1 MALVK
6 KSTLGSRAK
15 SPKATT
21 DTAATLPKRSVA
33 PRRPIAKRA
42 TSPVERIDQATQELA
57 SGIGEAAAA
66 AGELQRAADQISSG
80 AEEAAGAAQES
91 LGLIAALGESF
102 REARERAEASVR
114 QTETIQTSFV
124 DISVQIDGSVAAI
137 ELNAR
142 RQLSSV
148 TQIASLEAAAETIR
162 GIGRV
167 VADVSDQTS
176 LLALNATIE
185 AARAGEAGAG
195 FAVVADE
202 VRALAETSEKS
213 AVDIQTLATGI
224 ADEVQHIAE
233 RVRAASELATTEAQL
248 GRGVADS
255 LKAARADLSALGN
268 GAHEILVSAVEA
280 ETAIREAERGAEQ
293 IASAAEEQSAA
304 AAQAQQAIEQQSASL
319 EESQQTAEA
328 LGRLTRDLQDDAK
341 SETAVEQVAAA
352 AEELSAT
359 VQELS
364 GASSQ
369 ILVALEQI
377 ERGTQVQASAT
388 LEANAA
394 MGQIETS
401 AGVSQQRA
409 TASNDRIVGL
419 GVAVV
424 DGRQTIDR
432 LADGVGTA
440 LVEVN
445 GVIDLLSNLHANGR
459 RIEKIT
465 DILALISV
473 QTNMLAVSGSVEATR
488 AGEAGRGFATV
499 AGDIRNLSRDAAA
512 SAEDAKDSVR
522 LILDQVMSVRRDFD
536 QLVGA
541 SETEIARNRAVVER
555 FGIIVTEIEL
565 LAASNAA
572 ILAGTDD
579 MLRSAREIRG
589 GTAQIAEA
597 ADIASSA
604 VREAGSAAR
613 QQAQGAESLAAAI
626 EEIASIAA
634 VLNGKGN

>member
-15 SPKATT
+15 PPKPTT
-21 DTAATLPKRSVA
+21 DAGAVAPKRPAA
-33 PRRPIAKRA
+33 PRRPVSKRA

-91 LGLIAALGESF
+91 LGLIAALGTSF
-102 REARERAEASVR
+102 REARERAEAAVR

-137 ELNAR
+137 ELNAQ

-148 TQIASLEAAAETIR
+148 TQIASLEEAAETIR
-162 GIGRV
+162 GIGRG

-213 AVDIQTLATGI
+213 AVDIQALATGI
-224 ADEVQHIAE
+224 ADEVQRVAE
-233 RVRAASELATTEAQL
+233 RVRVASELATSEAQR

-255 LKAARADLSALGN
+255 LKAARGDLSALGN
-268 GAHEILVSAVEA
+268 GAHEILVAAVEA
-280 ETAIREAERGAEQ
+280 ENAIREAERGAEQ

-304 AAQAQQAIEQQSASL
+304 AAEAQQAIEQQSASL

-328 LGRLTRDLQDDAK
+328 LGRLTGDLQTDSK
-341 SETAVEQVAAA
+341 SEAAVEQVAAA
-352 AEELSAT
+352 AEQLSAT

-377 ERGTQVQASAT
+377 ERGTQIQASAT

-401 AGVSQQRA
+401 AGLSQQRA
-409 TASNDRIVGL
+409 SASNDRIVGL
-419 GVAVV
+419 EAAVV
-424 DGRQTIDR
+424 EGRQTIER

-440 LVEVN
+440 LIEVN
-445 GVIDLLSNLHANGR
+445 GVIDLLSGLHITGR

-465 DILALISV
+465 DNLALISV

-512 SAEDAKDSVR
+512 SAEEAKDAVR
-522 LILDQVMSVRRDFD
+522 LILDQVMTVRRDFD

-555 FGIIVTEIEL
+555 FGLIVTEIEQVG
-565 LAASNAA
+565 ASNAA

-579 MLRSAREIRG
+579 ILRSAREIRG

-634 VLNGKGN
+634 VLNGKGS